1 MLSLD
6 ALERLSR
13 YAAGDLPESE
23 RRQFEAELRTDPVL
37 ARALEQCRILD
48 QMLNELGAEPI
59 SEQDE
64 RLIHRVVRRRL
75 SGRWRWVGAAAAIL
89 VMSGIGTVV
98 AFRSPSKRLPATQ
111 TGKVSGP
118 LALVARGEV
127 LLFAGAQAHPDGE
140 DTLTLEE
147 GGLVVDGHARVI
159 ANGSRLSIN
168 GLAAVTT
175 KPGNAFAHVM
185 RGLQSVPQRKD
196 MQMKFSSWSGPE
208 VIVGAA
214 SVALLVASGTAEA
227 RDPHGETTYVTA
239 GESWS
244 PPTSSRAVVANAQ
257 RSQSTPSAS
266 GSEASLEERETLREA
281 LHKSLPAFIR
291 CYKQGLAQNP
301 GLEGSVIAH
310 LTLIRGPDG
319 KGRVTEATIDKDY
332 SIPNP
337 FVVSCVLQELSS
349 VTLPPPTDGTE
360 VVAVPIYFRQGDDGQ
375 EPSVEIAVLR
385 GPQTAMVVPPAQTA
399 QAVVV
404 GNAHARG
411 ASNAKVTVVEFSD
424 PECPYCG
431 RAHESIDLLY
441 LELGD
446 RVRFAM
452 KFAPMPFHRRAPAAV
467 AAAFAAGEQGK
478 FWEYVDAL
486 FSHPDALDRRGLERM
501 AAQLG
506 LDMKGFNEALDSN
519 RFGPAIEADQTQAK
533 TLGVSGVPTFFINGR
548 PLVGARPIEDI
559 RAKILEGLNE
569 SR

>member
-13 YAAGDLPESE
+13 YAAGDLAESE
-23 RRQFEAELRTDPVL
+23 RRQFEAELRTDPDL
-37 ARALEQCRILD
+37 ARAFEHCRLLD
-48 QMLNELGAEPI
+48 RMLNELGEEPI
-59 SEQDE
+59 SEHDE
-64 RLIHRVVRRRL
+64 RLIHRAVHRRPFRQ
-75 SGRWRWVGAAAAIL
+75 GWWAAAAVAI
-89 VMSGIGTVV
+89 VVITGAAV
-98 AFRSPSKRLPATQ
+98 AFRSRSDRLPAIQ
-111 TGKVSGP
+111 TGEVSGP
-118 LALVARGEV
+118 LAFPVGQGRV
-127 LLFAGAQAHPDGE
+127 LLFAGADAHLDGE
-140 DTLTLEE
+140 DTLTLHE
-147 GGLVVDGHARVI
+147 GGLVVDGRARVV

-175 KPGNAFAHVM
+175 HPGNAFAHVM
-185 RGLQSVPQRKD
+185 RGLQSVPQGKD
-196 MQMKFSSWSGPE
+196 LQMRFSSWSGPQ

-214 SVALLVASGTAEA
+214 SAALLVASGTAEA
-227 RDPHGETTYVTA
+227 RDPHGETTYVKA

-244 PPTSSRAVVANAQ
+244 PRTSTNAVVANAERR
-257 RSQSTPSAS
+257 RSTSSAS
-266 GSEASLEERETLREA
+266 ASAASPEKRDTLREA

-301 GLEGSVIAH
+301 SLEGSVIAH
-310 LTLIRGPDG
+310 LTLVSGPEG

-349 VTLPPPTDGTE
+349 VKLPPPTDGSD
-360 VVAVPIYFRQGDDGQ
+360 VVAVPIYFRRGDDGQ

-385 GPQTAMVVPPAQTA
+385 GPRTAAAVPQGQTA
-399 QAVVV
+399 QAVAV

-411 ASNAKVTVVEFSD
+411 ASNAKVTLVEFSD

-441 LELGD
+441 MELGD

-519 RFGPAIEADQTQAK
+519 RFGPAIEADQSQAN
-533 TLGVSGVPTFFINGR
+533 TLGVTGVPTFFINGR
-548 PLVGARPIEDI
+548 SLVGARPIEEF
-559 RAKILEGLNE
+559 RAKILEALNE